1 MRSFAGKI
9 KISKCDFNY
18 LISKTKHLRKCKL
31 INQKKIKNLR
41 AIAFLLLSY
50 IREVYLFLFLKH
62 MIRQQLVK
70 LLTFHMPCSNLH
82 IHLKHLAVYC
92 LPINYTI
99 RVTLRHTEAFCKVHL
114 LAQAETI
121 CISEHLLSS
130 RTRIMF
136 PCSGGRKGTAYHA
149 STDSTTANI
158 SLETGDLFFK
168 KNVLQAHVSL
178 YFQQVLTGKALKQ
191 TLHLISKRLKM
202 EIKLRHKNYSIYIKL
217 FSLQVILFLQL
228 LQQMGFNSGVKCS
241 FAI

>member
-9 KISKCDFNY
+9 KISKCDFIF
-18 LISKTKHLRKCKL
+18 LISKPKHLSKRKL
-31 INQKKIKNLR
+31 VNQKIKNLR

-92 LPINYTI
+92 LPINYNQNNI
-99 RVTLRHTEAFCKVHL
+99 RHTEAFCKVHL

-121 CISEHLLSS
+121 CISEHLLPA

-136 PCSGGRKGTAYHA
+136 PCSGGRKGNCLACQH
-149 STDSTTANI
+149 
-158 SLETGDLFFK
+158 
-168 KNVLQAHVSL
+168 
-178 YFQQVLTGKALKQ
+178 
-191 TLHLISKRLKM
+191 
-202 EIKLRHKNYSIYIKL
+202 
-217 FSLQVILFLQL
+217 
-228 LQQMGFNSGVKCS
+228 
-241 FAI
+241 